1 MSKGGAYYL
10 LSRSLGPAIGGSLG
24 ILFYFATTISGA
36 MYILGAMEVFIVAL
50 GISNEAFF
58 VRFFF
63 FIILLILLGINWFGL
78 NFVSKTGIVFLC
90 VTFASLISILIGLLF
105 ASLRK

>member
-36 MYILGAMEVFIVAL
+36 MYILGAIEAFIVSTGF
-50 GISNEAFF
+50 GISIEGFTL
-58 VRFFF
+58 RFLSL
-63 FIILLILLGINWFGL
+63 IVLILILAINWIGINY
-78 NFVSKTGIVFLC
+78 VARAGIVFLS
-90 VTFASLISILIGLLF
+90 VTLVSIF
-105 ASLRK
+105 